1 MFNFTPAALL
11 EVPPDHPEVRE
22 APKVQ
27 F

>member
-1 MFNFTPAALL
+1 MFNFTPAELFII
-11 EVPPDHPEVRE
+11 DKPEQKE